1 MSISCARNLIG
12 ILLDAESCGK
22 LQRPV
27 SHKTMSPD
35 IHTTIRGAL
44 MQLTRRDILEAALV
58 SAAATAGGFWVKES
72 QASTSAKYADAFAEL
87 DRFVEQFMRDMN
99 SPGMTLVLADRE
111 GVQRVATYGFGDLDR
126 QRKLKADELFEIG
139 SITKSFL
146 ALALLQ
152 LREEGKLDFHKPVVE
167 YVPWFRIESKF
178 APITTHH
185 LLTHSSG
192 LPGAPEVFPS
202 DPTQRH
208 LAAYAP
214 GEQFHYNN
222 MAFSLLGYLA
232 WTLDGRELPEI
243 FRERI
248 FKPLGMSQSEPLI
261 DFNMR
266 KRMPRSYQPLLGDRP
281 YPRHGELCEAPAI
294 VSTSGAGCI
303 AATARDMGA
312 YIQMIANH
320 GRGPQRNLISSESFE
335 LFSRRHIKAA
345 EFGPTASYGYGIAVD
360 ELDGNPLLRHTG
372 GMVSF
377 MSALQVDTA
386 AGIGGFASIN
396 AQQGYRPNAVVQ
408 YGLQLMRARAE
419 KKKSPA
425 APAPTSEFDVENAAD
440 YVGVFTGEHGKLE
453 FARDGK
459 KLFLVRGD
467 QRIQLESA
475 DAPDRFRVSDPQL
488 AHFPFVFGR
497 KSADGPVVEVSS
509 GDAWY
514 VASAYDGPRQFQ
526 VPQAWRS
533 YVGHYRNEDPWTGS
547 LRVFILKDRLMVD
560 GTPLEADGDLFR
572 LRDEPSNT
580 EWIRFGEVVNGK
592 CMRLKYSG
600 VDLWRVASA

>member
-1 MSISCARNLIG
+1 
-12 ILLDAESCGK
+12 
-22 LQRPV
+22 
-27 SHKTMSPD
+27 
-35 IHTTIRGAL
+35 
-44 MQLTRRDILEAALV
+44 MQLTRREILEAALV
-58 SAAATAGGFWVKES
+58 GAAATAGGFWVKEG
-72 QASTSAKYADAFAEL
+72 QASTSAKYGDAFAEL
-87 DRFVEQFMRDMN
+87 DKFVEQYMRDMN

-111 GVQRVATYGFGDLDR
+111 GVQRVATYGLSDLDR
-126 QRKLKADELFEIG
+126 QRKLNADELFEIG

-146 ALALLQ
+146 ALVLLQ
-152 LREEGKLDFHKPVVE
+152 LRDEGKLDLHKPVVE

-178 APITTHH
+178 APITAHH

-232 WTLDGRELPEI
+232 WTLDGRELPDL

-248 FKPLGMSQSEPLI
+248 FKPLGMSQSEPAI
-261 DFNMR
+261 DFQMR
-266 KRMPRSYQPLLGDRP
+266 ERMPRSYQPFLGDRP
-281 YPRHGELCEAPAI
+281 YPRHGQLCEAPSI

-303 AATARDMGA
+303 AASARDMGA

-320 GRGPQRNLISSESFE
+320 GRGPQRNLVSAESFA
-335 LFSRRHIKAA
+335 LFSQRHIKAE

-360 ELDGNPLLRHTG
+360 ELDGNLLVRHTG

-377 MSALQVDTA
+377 MSALQVDLV
-386 AGIGGFASIN
+386 AGIGGFASVN
-396 AQQGYRPNAVVQ
+396 AQQGYRPNPVVQ
-408 YGLQLMRARAE
+408 YGLQLMRARVE

-425 APAPTSEFDVENAAD
+425 APASNSEFDVEKAAD
-440 YVGVFTGEHGKLE
+440 YVGVFAGEHGKLE
-453 FARDGK
+453 FVSDGK
-459 KLFLVRGD
+459 KLFLVRGG
-467 QRIQLESA
+467 QRTQLEA
-475 DAPDRFRVSDPQL
+475 TGTPDQFRVGDVEL
-488 AHFPFVFGR
+488 ARFPLTFGR

-514 VASAYDGPRQFQ
+514 VADAYDGPRQFQ
-526 VPQAWRS
+526 VPEAWRS
-533 YVGHYRNEDPWTGS
+533 YVGHYRNEDPWMGS
-547 LRVFILKDRLMVD
+547 VRVFILKGRLLVD
-560 GTPLEADGDLFR
+560 GTPLEIDGDLFR
-572 LRDEPSNT
+572 LRNEPSNT
-580 EWIRFGEVVNGK
+580 EWIRFGEVINGK

-600 VDLWRVASA
+600 VDLWRVARA

>member
-1 MSISCARNLIG
+1 
-12 ILLDAESCGK
+12 
-22 LQRPV
+22 
-27 SHKTMSPD
+27 
-35 IHTTIRGAL
+35 
-44 MQLTRRDILEAALV
+44 MQLTRRDVLEAALIG
-58 SAAATAGGFWVKES
+58 AAATAGGVWVKEAH
-72 QASTSAKYADAFAEL
+72 ASTRYADVFAEL
-87 DRFVEQFMRDMN
+87 DRYVEQFMREMN

-111 GVQRVATYGFGDLDR
+111 GVQRVSTYGFGDLDR
-126 QRKLKADELFEIG
+126 HRKLNADELFQIG

-152 LREEGKLDFHKPVVE
+152 MRDEGKLDLHKPIVE
-167 YVPWFRIESKF
+167 YLPWFRIQSSF

-185 LLTHSSG
+185 LLTHTSG

-248 FKPLGMSQSEPLI
+248 FKPLGMSQSEPAI
-261 DFNMR
+261 DFQMR
-266 KRMPRSYQPLLGDRP
+266 ERMPRSYQPFWSDRP
-281 YPRHGELCEAPAI
+281 YPRQGELCEAPSI

-312 YIQMIANH
+312 YVQMLANR
-320 GRGPQRNLISSESFE
+320 GRGPKRNLISPESFE
-335 LFSRRHIKAA
+335 LFSKRHIKAE

-360 ELDGNPLLRHTG
+360 ELDGNALLRHTG
-372 GMVSF
+372 GMVSY
-377 MSALQVDTA
+377 MSALQVDIA
-386 AGIGGFASIN
+386 AGIGGFASVN
-396 AQQGYRPNAVVQ
+396 AQQGYRPNAVVK
-408 YGLQLMRARAE
+408 YGVQLMRAHVE

-425 APAPTSEFDVENAAD
+425 PPAADSEFEVARAGD
-440 YVGVFTGEHGKLE
+440 YVGVFAGEQGQLE
-453 FARDGK
+453 FAREGA
-459 KLFLVRGD
+459 KLFLVRGGKRIPLERADSPD
-467 QRIQLESA
+467 Q
-475 DAPDRFRVSDPQL
+475 FRVSEPDL
-488 AHFPFVFGR
+488 ARFPLIFGR

-514 VASAYDGPRQFQ
+514 TATAYDGPRQFQ
-526 VPQAWRS
+526 APEAWRS
-533 YVGHYRNEDPWTGS
+533 YVGHYRSEDPWIGS
-547 LRVFILKDRLMVD
+547 LRVFILKGRLLLD
-560 GTPLEADGDLFR
+560 GTPLELDGDLFR

-580 EWIRFGEVVNGK
+580 EWIRFGEIVNGK
-592 CMRLKYSG
+592 CMRLKFSG
-600 VDLWRVASA
+600 VDLWRVATA